1 MSSRSVSLRDIAE
14 RLGISVKTV
23 SGALNNNSIRM
34 SDETRHRIRTLA
46 DEMGYQ
52 PNEIARGMRA
62 GVMPI
67 VGLLADG
74 LVTQPFA
81 TEILRQF
88 DNLLRG
94 KGLTVIVTSI
104 HGGQQ
109 TEKSIGELKRLMPQ
123 QIVYASMFHQAI
135 DLPEAVRRQISLMLN
150 CFDVHGEIPSLVP
163 DEELA
168 GYEAASHL
176 LDHGRRR
183 IAYLDLPGLIAG
195 GLRADG
201 FRRAMSEHGE
211 TVRQDW
217 LMPATKG
224 AFYSDRARS
233 LVKAAIETWFD
244 ASEAPEGI
252 ICGNDRVAMEAY
264 NSLRRI
270 GRSIPGDVAIISFDN
285 QVDIASRLDPPLTT
299 MALPHREIG
308 RFAGDIVTGRKP
320 IPQGLTRIPFR
331 LVKRSS
337 V

>member
-1 MSSRSVSLRDIAE
+1 MTSRPVSLRDIAE
-14 RLGISVKTV
+14 KLGISVKTV

-34 SDETRHRIRTLA
+34 SEETRERIRTLA

-88 DNLLRG
+88 DNLLRSQ
-94 KGLTVIVTSI
+94 GLTVIVTSI
-104 HGGQQ
+104 HSGEH
-109 TEKSIGELKRLMPQ
+109 TEKSINELRRLMPQ

-150 CFDVHGEIPSLVP
+150 CFDIHGEIPSLVP
-163 DEELA
+163 DEEFA
-168 GYEAASHL
+168 GYEAATFL
-176 LDHGRRR
+176 LDGGRKR

-195 GLRADG
+195 SLRAAG
-201 FRRAMSEHGE
+201 FRRAMSERGE
-211 TVRQDW
+211 TVRNDW

-224 AFYSDRARS
+224 ALYSDRARS
-233 LVKAAIETWFD
+233 LVKATIEAWFS
-244 ASEAPEGI
+244 ASEAPDGI
-252 ICGNDRVAMEAY
+252 ICGNDRVAMEVY
-264 NSLRRI
+264 NSLRRV
-270 GRSIPGDVAIISFDN
+270 GRIIPDDVAIISFDN
-285 QVDIASRLDPPLTT
+285 QVDIARRLDPPLTT

-320 IPQGLTRIPFR
+320 IPQGLARIPFR
-331 LVKRSS
+331 LVERSS
-337 V
+337 T